1 MYILHN
7 IISNLLIIDGLNTL
21 LFYNPYA
28 KLCFTSTITSYFRKT
43 TYLDF
48 DTTYTAYIRS
58 NLIKNYTLNDIS
70 LFTPYEGELELSI
83 NKIISNISNSSLLII
98 DSLNSFYNLYYK
110 KIDMESLKG
119 ISNIQHTLSN
129 FLMILLKLCQSLR
142 IPILVT
148 SMIRYRKKKEWI
160 KTFTNKRLLQN
171 KSTVILFVE
180 MQNNNIF
187 FLDIITHPTLLP
199 TTLTLDNNNIN
210 MK

>member
-1 MYILHN
+1 MYILYN
-7 IISNLLIIDGLNTL
+7 IISNLLAIDGLNTL

-48 DTTYTAYIRS
+48 YTTYTAYIRS

-83 NKIISNISNSSLLII
+83 NKILSNISNSSLLII

>member
-1 MYILHN
+1 MHN
-7 IISNLLIIDGLNTL
+7 IISNLLNVDGLNTL

-28 KLCFTSTITSYFRKT
+28 KLCFTSTITSYFNKT

-48 DTTYTAYIRS
+48 DTTYTAYVRS
-58 NLIKNYTLNDIS
+58 NLIKNYTFNNIS
-70 LFTPYEGELELSI
+70 LFTPSEGELELSI
-83 NKIISNISNSSLLII
+83 NKILYSISNSSLLII

-110 KIDMESLKG
+110 KIDIESLKG

-129 FLMILLKLCQSLR
+129 FVMILLKLCQSLS

-160 KTFTNKRLLQN
+160 KTFTNRRLLQN
-171 KSTVILFVE
+171 KSAVILFVE
-180 MQNNNIF
+180 MQSNNMI

-199 TTLTLDNNNIN
+199 TTLTLDSNIN
-210 MK
+210 MKE

>member
-7 IISNLLIIDGLNTL
+7 IISNLLTIGGLNTL

-43 TYLDF
+43 TYLDL

-58 NLIKNYTLNDIS
+58 NLIKNYSLNDIY
-70 LFTPYEGELELSI
+70 LFTPSEGELESSI
-83 NKIISNISNSSLLII
+83 NKILSDISNSSLLII

-180 MQNNNIF
+180 MQNGNMLF
-187 FLDIITHPTLLP
+187 VDIITHPTLLP

>member
-1 MYILHN
+1 LDN
-7 IISNLLIIDGLNTL
+7 IISNLLNVDGLNTL

-28 KLCFTSTITSYFRKT
+28 KLCFTSTITSYFNKT

-48 DTTYTAYIRS
+48 DTTYTAYARS
-58 NLIKNYTLNDIS
+58 NLIKNYTFNNIS
-70 LFTPYEGELELSI
+70 LFTPSEGELELSI
-83 NKIISNISNSSLLII
+83 NKILYSISNSSLLII

-110 KIDMESLKG
+110 KIDIQSLKG

-129 FLMILLKLCQSLR
+129 FVMILLKLCQSLS

-160 KTFTNKRLLQN
+160 KTFTNRRLLQN

-180 MQNNNIF
+180 MQSNNMI

-199 TTLTLDNNNIN
+199 TTLTLDSNIN
-210 MK
+210 M

>member
-1 MYILHN
+1 MHN
-7 IISNLLIIDGLNTL
+7 IFCDLLTIGGLNTL

-48 DTTYTAYIRS
+48 DTTYTAYTKS

-70 LFTPYEGELELSI
+70 LFTPNEGELESLI
-83 NKIISNISNSSLLII
+83 TNIVSNISNSSLLII

-119 ISNIQHTLSN
+119 ISTIQHTLSN
-129 FLMILLKLCQSLR
+129 FLMILLKFCQSLR

-148 SMIRYRKKKEWI
+148 NMMRYRKMEKWI
-160 KTFTNKRLLQN
+160 KTPTNKRFLQK
-171 KSTVILFVE
+171 KSAVILFVE
-180 MQNNNIF
+180 LLSQNMF

-199 TTLTLDNNNIN
+199 TTLTLNNHNITI
-210 MK
+210 

>member
-7 IISNLLIIDGLNTL
+7 IISNLLTIDGLNTL

-28 KLCFTSTITSYFRKT
+28 KLCFTSTLTSYFRKT

-48 DTTYTAYIRS
+48 DTTYTAYIRAK
-58 NLIKNYTLNDIS
+58 LIKNSSLKNIF
-70 LFTPYEGELELSI
+70 LFTPNEGELELSI
-83 NKIISNISNSSLLII
+83 NKILSDISNSSLLII

-119 ISNIQHTLSN
+119 ISNIQYTLSN
-129 FLMILLKLCQSLR
+129 FLMMLLKLCQSLK

-148 SMIRYRKKKEWI
+148 SMIRYSKKKGWI
-160 KTFTNKRLLQN
+160 KTFTNKRLLQK

-180 MQNNNIF
+180 MQNGNML

>member
-7 IISNLLIIDGLNTL
+7 IISNLLTIGGLNTL

-58 NLIKNYTLNDIS
+58 KLIKNYTLNDVS
-70 LFTPYEGELELSI
+70 LFTPCEGELELSI

-180 MQNNNIF
+180 MQNKNIL

>member
-1 MYILHN
+1 MHN
-7 IISNLLIIDGLNTL
+7 IISSIINVNGLNTL

-28 KLCFTSTITSYFRKT
+28 KLCFTSTITSYFKKT

-48 DTTYTAYIRS
+48 DTTYTAYVRS
-58 NLIKNYTLNDIS
+58 NLIKNYTLNNIS
-70 LFTPYEGELELSI
+70 LFTPSEGELELLI
-83 NKIISNISNSSLLII
+83 NKILYSISNSSLLII

-110 KIDMESLKG
+110 KIDIESLKG

-129 FLMILLKLCQSLR
+129 FVMILSKLCQSLS

-160 KTFTNKRLLQN
+160 KTFTNRRLLQN
-171 KSTVILFVE
+171 KSAVFLFVE
-180 MQNNNIF
+180 MQSNNMI

-199 TTLTLDNNNIN
+199 TTLTLDSYIN
-210 MK
+210 MKKE

>member
-7 IISNLLIIDGLNTL
+7 IISNLLTPDGLNTL

-58 NLIKNYTLNDIS
+58 KLIKNYTLNDIS
-70 LFTPYEGELELSI
+70 LFTPCEGELELSI
-83 NKIISNISNSSLLII
+83 NKILSNISNSSLLII

-119 ISNIQHTLSN
+119 TSNIQHTLSN

-180 MQNNNIF
+180 MKNKNIF

>member
-1 MYILHN
+1 MHN
-7 IISNLLIIDGLNTL
+7 IISNLLTIDGLNTL

-48 DTTYTAYIRS
+48 DTTYTAYIRAK
-58 NLIKNYTLNDIS
+58 LIKNSSLKNIF
-70 LFTPYEGELELSI
+70 LFTPNEGELELSM
-83 NKIISNISNSSLLII
+83 NKILSDISNSSLLII

-119 ISNIQHTLSN
+119 ISNIQYTLSN
-129 FLMILLKLCQSLR
+129 FLMILLKLCQSLK

-160 KTFTNKRLLQN
+160 KTFTNKRLLQK

-180 MQNNNIF
+180 MQNENML

>member
-7 IISNLLIIDGLNTL
+7 IISNLLTIGGLNTL

-58 NLIKNYTLNDIS
+58 KLIKNYTLNDVS
-70 LFTPYEGELELSI
+70 LFTPCEGELELSI
-83 NKIISNISNSSLLII
+83 NKILSNISNSSLLII

-119 ISNIQHTLSN
+119 ISNVQHTLSN
-129 FLMILLKLCQSLR
+129 FLMILLKLCQSLK

-180 MQNNNIF
+180 MQNKNIF

>member
-1 MYILHN
+1 MHN
-7 IISNLLIIDGLNTL
+7 ILCDLLTIGGLNTL

-58 NLIKNYTLNDIS
+58 KLIKNYTLNDVS

-83 NKIISNISNSSLLII
+83 NKILSNISNSSLLII

-129 FLMILLKLCQSLR
+129 FLMILLKFCQSLR
-142 IPILVT
+142 VPILVT
-148 SMIRYRKKKEWI
+148 NMMRYRKKEEWI
-160 KTFTNKRLLQN
+160 KTPTNKRFLQK
-171 KSTVILFVE
+171 KSAVMLFVE
-180 MQNNNIF
+180 LLSQNML

-210 MK
+210 II

>member
-1 MYILHN
+1 MYILYN
-7 IISNLLIIDGLNTL
+7 IISNLLAIDGLNTL

-83 NKIISNISNSSLLII
+83 NKILSNISNSSLLII

-129 FLMILLKLCQSLR
+129 FLMILLKLCQSLK

>member
-7 IISNLLIIDGLNTL
+7 IISNLLTIDGLNTL

-28 KLCFTSTITSYFRKT
+28 KLCFTSTLTSYFRKT

-48 DTTYTAYIRS
+48 DTTYTAYIRAK
-58 NLIKNYTLNDIS
+58 LIKNYSLKNIF
-70 LFTPYEGELELSI
+70 LFTPNEGELESSI
-83 NKIISNISNSSLLII
+83 NKILSDISNSSLLII

-119 ISNIQHTLSN
+119 ISNIQYTLSN
-129 FLMILLKLCQSLR
+129 FLMILLKLCQSLE

-160 KTFTNKRLLQN
+160 KTFTNKRLLQK

-180 MQNNNIF
+180 MQNENML

>member
-7 IISNLLIIDGLNTL
+7 IISNLLTISGLNTL

-58 NLIKNYTLNDIS
+58 KLIKNYTLNDVS
-70 LFTPYEGELELSI
+70 LFTPCEGELELSI

-119 ISNIQHTLSN
+119 ISSIQHTLSN
-129 FLMILLKLCQSLR
+129 FLMILLKLCQSLK

-180 MQNNNIF
+180 MQNKNIL

>member
-7 IISNLLIIDGLNTL
+7 IISNLLTIGGLNTL

-70 LFTPYEGELELSI
+70 LFTPCEGELELSI
-83 NKIISNISNSSLLII
+83 NKILSNISDSSLLII

-110 KIDMESLKG
+110 KIDMESVKG

-180 MQNNNIF
+180 MKNKNIF
-187 FLDIITHPTLLP
+187 FLDIITHPTLLS

>member
-7 IISNLLIIDGLNTL
+7 IISNLLTIGGLNTL

-58 NLIKNYTLNDIS
+58 NLIKNYSLNDIY
-70 LFTPYEGELELSI
+70 LFTPSEGELESSI
-83 NKIISNISNSSLLII
+83 NKILSDISNSSLLII

-180 MQNNNIF
+180 MQNENMF
-187 FLDIITHPTLLP
+187 LLDIITHPTLLP

>member
-1 MYILHN
+1 MYN
-7 IISNLLIIDGLNTL
+7 IISNLLNIDGLNTL

-28 KLCFTSTITSYFRKT
+28 KLCFTSTITSYFNKT

-48 DTTYTAYIRS
+48 DTTYTAYVKS
-58 NLIKNYTLNDIS
+58 NLIKNYTLRNIS
-70 LFTPYEGELELSI
+70 LFTPCEGELELSL
-83 NKIISNISNSSLLII
+83 NKILYSISNSSLLII
-98 DSLNSFYNLYYK
+98 DSLNSFYNLYFK
-110 KIDMESLKG
+110 KIDIESLKG

-129 FLMILLKLCQSLR
+129 FVMILLKLCQSLS

-160 KTFTNKRLLQN
+160 KTFTNRRLLQN

-180 MQNNNIF
+180 MQSNNMF

-199 TTLTLDNNNIN
+199 TTLALDSNIN
-210 MK
+210 MG

>member
-1 MYILHN
+1 MHN
-7 IISNLLIIDGLNTL
+7 ILCDLLTIGGLNTL

-48 DTTYTAYIRS
+48 DTTYTAYTKS

-70 LFTPYEGELELSI
+70 LFTPNEGELESLI
-83 NKIISNISNSSLLII
+83 TNIVSNISNSSLLII

-119 ISNIQHTLSN
+119 ISTIQHTLSN
-129 FLMILLKLCQSLR
+129 FLMILLKLCHSLE

-160 KTFTNKRLLQN
+160 KTFTNKRLLQK
-171 KSTVILFVE
+171 KSSVILFVE
-180 MQNNNIF
+180 MQNENMF
-187 FLDIITHPTLLP
+187 FLDIITHPALLP

-210 MK
+210 IK

>member
-7 IISNLLIIDGLNTL
+7 IISNLLTISGLNTL

-58 NLIKNYTLNDIS
+58 KLIKNYTLNDVS
-70 LFTPYEGELELSI
+70 LFTPCEGELELSI

-129 FLMILLKLCQSLR
+129 FLMILLKLCQSLK

-180 MQNNNIF
+180 MQNKNIL

>member
-1 MYILHN
+1 MHN
-7 IISNLLIIDGLNTL
+7 IISNLLNIDGLNTL

-28 KLCFTSTITSYFRKT
+28 KLCFTSTITSYFNKT

-48 DTTYTAYIRS
+48 DTTYTAYVRS
-58 NLIKNYTLNDIS
+58 NLIKNYTLNNIS
-70 LFTPYEGELELSI
+70 LFTPCEGELELSI
-83 NKIISNISNSSLLII
+83 NKILYSISNSSLLII

-110 KIDMESLKG
+110 KIDIESLKG

-129 FLMILLKLCQSLR
+129 FVMILLKLCQSLS

-160 KTFTNKRLLQN
+160 KTFTNRRLLQN

-180 MQNNNIF
+180 MQSNNMF

-199 TTLTLDNNNIN
+199 TTLTLDSNIN

>member
-1 MYILHN
+1 MYILYN
-7 IISNLLIIDGLNTL
+7 IISNLLAIDGLNTL

-58 NLIKNYTLNDIS
+58 KLIKNYTLNDVS
-70 LFTPYEGELELSI
+70 LFTPCEGELELSI
-83 NKIISNISNSSLLII
+83 NKILSNISNSSLLII

>member
-1 MYILHN
+1 LYN
-7 IISNLLIIDGLNTL
+7 IISNLLNVDGLNTL

-28 KLCFTSTITSYFRKT
+28 KLCFTSTITSYFNKT

-48 DTTYTAYIRS
+48 DTTYTAYVRS
-58 NLIKNYTLNDIS
+58 NLIKNHTFNNTS
-70 LFTPYEGELELSI
+70 LFTPSEGELELSI
-83 NKIISNISNSSLLII
+83 NKILYSISNSSLLII

-110 KIDMESLKG
+110 KIDIESLKG

-129 FLMILLKLCQSLR
+129 FVMILLKLCQSLS

-160 KTFTNKRLLQN
+160 KTFTNRRLLQN

-180 MQNNNIF
+180 MQSNNMI

-199 TTLTLDNNNIN
+199 TTLNLDSNIN
-210 MK
+210 MKEE